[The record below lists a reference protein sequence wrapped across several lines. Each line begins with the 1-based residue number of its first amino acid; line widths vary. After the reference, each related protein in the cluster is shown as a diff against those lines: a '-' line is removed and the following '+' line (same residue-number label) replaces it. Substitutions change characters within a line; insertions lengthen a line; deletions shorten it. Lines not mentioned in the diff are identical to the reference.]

1 MATTASAPGKP
12 GEAQGTPQ
20 ESEAR
25 LRALVE
31 ITTDILWEVDQ
42 GGDYTYCS
50 SNLARVTGH
59 RPEVTH
65 GKNPVDFMPPEDAA
79 RFGQLLGAAV
89 AEAKSS
95 LIFRH
100 SIRLKGG
107 GLLAMECLA
116 RPLFDE
122 MGNIKGYRC
131 TNRSLPQGEPA
142 QKPARHPATL
152 ETLGQDELKALS
164 RKISKYLLPWGW

>member
-1 MATTASAPGKP
+1 MDITPWEQSTPEEVRDTLLEI
-12 GEAQGTPQ
+12 EAW
-20 ESEAR
+20 
-25 LRALVE
+25 LRGLLE
-31 ITTDILWEVDQ
+31 ITTDIQWEVDQ
-42 GGDYTYCS
+42 CGGYAYCS

-59 RPEVTH
+59 QPEETH
-65 GKNPVDFMPPEDAA
+65 DKTPVDFMPPEDAT

-100 SIRLKGG
+100 RIRHKGG
-107 GLLAMECLA
+107 GVMEMECLA

-122 MGNIKGYRC
+122 MGNVRGYRC
-131 TNRSLPQGEPA
+131 TDRCLPEQDHA
-142 QKPARHPATL
+142 QKPARPPATPG
-152 ETLGQDELKALS
+152 TPGQDALQAQS